1 MPRCTAGAIVGV
13 FALGAASALWAAAL
27 RDSVRVDSLRA
38 VLPSPTGALLRSLV
52 LPGWGQWYAQ
62 AYWKAPVFLVGNAL
76 CAVLTVVNQRRYAEL
91 QRQIADASASNADAI
106 ELFRLRALR
115 DAYAQRRDLA
125 LAGWVLAYLLA
136 AVDAYVS
143 AHLAGFDVSEQL
155 SCAPLPSPSGGAFAV
170 QLRLTLR

>member
-1 MPRCTAGAIVGV
+1 
-13 FALGAASALWAAAL
+13 
-27 RDSVRVDSLRA
+27 VRVDSLRA
-38 VLPSPTGALLRSLV
+38 VLPSPTGALLRSLM

-62 AYWKAPVFLVGNAL
+62 AYWKAPVFLAGNAL

-91 QRQIADASASNADAI
+91 QRQIADASSGNADAI